1 MANEKSLVTLTSIVN
16 SFSSDVKEMISFNL
30 ENLRI
35 PSMIV
40 NHSLVFV
47 YRNFGTYK

>member
-30 ENLRI
+30 ENLKHYMKI
-35 PSMIV
+35 NQHQILL
-40 NHSLVFV
+40 NHIW
-47 YRNFGTYK
+47 T